1 MGWTGLLESTHAVG
15 RESRNL
21 LGSLLFRSL
30 LRVAVCPSVGIPKQ
44 RDRSSRRPSIDLLL
58 VERVEGKA
66 CLSTKAEPRR
76 CWSTTS
82 LERRTKFCSRR
93 HPSCAT
99 RPLRILRR
107 LGRQLHNLG
116 RRVAGLKSAAS
127 ERDPVTRVDL
137 DHDDRPKAT
146 RLFDRDVNVP
156 WRRGRARRF
165 RRLRTARG
173 KAWRSTRFWCREETC
188 CW

>member
-1 MGWTGLLESTHAVG
+1 MGLTGLLESTHAVG

-30 LRVAVCPSVGIPKQ
+30 LGVAVCPSIGIPKQ

-58 VERVEGKA
+58 VELVEGKA

-76 CWSTTS
+76 CWSTMS

-93 HPSCAT
+93 HSSCAT

-107 LGRQLHNLG
+107 LVQQLHNLG

-127 ERDPVTRVDL
+127 ERDPVT
-137 DHDDRPKAT
+137 A
-146 RLFDRDVNVP
+146 
-156 WRRGRARRF
+156 
-165 RRLRTARG
+165 
-173 KAWRSTRFWCREETC
+173 
-188 CW
+188 

>member
-1 MGWTGLLESTHAVG
+1 MGSTGLLESTHAVG

-58 VERVEGKA
+58 VELVEGKA

-76 CWSTTS
+76 CWSTCPLS
-82 LERRTKFCSRR
+82 AEQSSVPDVIRRE
-93 HPSCAT
+93 
-99 RPLRILRR
+99 
-107 LGRQLHNLG
+107 Q
-116 RRVAGLKSAAS
+116 
-127 ERDPVTRVDL
+127 L
-137 DHDDRPKAT
+137 DHCASFGDWAGSTATSEGASRAQKAGVRNRSSYPK
-146 RLFDRDVNVP
+146 RGSRSRDVKVP
-156 WRRGRARRF
+156 WRPGRPQRF
-165 RRLRTARG
+165 RRLQTARG
-173 KAWRSTRFWCREETC
+173 KEWRSTRFWCWEETC

>member
-1 MGWTGLLESTHAVG
+1 MGLTGLLESTHAVG

-76 CWSTTS
+76 CWSTMS

-93 HPSCAT
+93 HSSCAT

-107 LGRQLHNLG
+107 LGRQHRNLG
-116 RRVAGLKSAAS
+116 RRVAGIERLAS
-127 ERDPVTRVDL
+127 ETDPVTRRRSRSRDL
-137 DHDDRPKAT
+137 KFLGAAGDPKDSGGYKRHGGKNGDQRASGVGKRPAAGESCDHVGAVT
-146 RLFDRDVNVP
+146 
-156 WRRGRARRF
+156 
-165 RRLRTARG
+165 
-173 KAWRSTRFWCREETC
+173 E
-188 CW
+188 